1 MINDIICII
10 EKVINLEY
18 DRTYDAYL
26 NYINRC
32 REKIKNTFFTID
44 DTTDFDIK
52 DSSQEIDGIIKKH
65 RLKMI
70 DIKLDHTMRMIEQV
84 IKINQKL
91 GFQVNLDLVIKVA
104 VLYHDIGRMRQ
115 STWSNT
121 FNDSSYHKY
130 NKPFNSHGEDGYDI
144 FLNNDFN
151 IDFKYVP
158 VIGETIL
165 HHQDLHVQ
173 PKLNY
178 QYDIDLST
186 IDIDKIVTGN
196 FQLNEAEWQI
206 TSLIVQLVADIDKSD
221 ILYQH
226 LSDDFDMIRD
236 YVYDNSG
243 DTLDN
248 IAYNWGISKK
258 EMLEY
263 NHITEQNYKQGRIR
277 IPIKNVEVDKLEVPE
292 YMKDMFYNNTWPEL
306 RTLIKDKN
314 WNFITI
320 LWWRISHFL
329 NQIVF
334 TSNLVN
340 IEESKLLDQIY
351 EKVPDRLKPLTE
363 EAFIYAKDYLINNRI
378 LENKNNIYLKR

>member
-1 MINDIICII
+1 MEY
-10 EKVINLEY
+10 EK
-18 DRTYDAYL
+18 TYNSYLCYL
-26 NYINRC
+26 NKC
-32 REKIKNTFFTID
+32 RDKIKKTFFLIED
-44 DTTDFDIK
+44 SNDFDINDDEK
-52 DSSQEIDGIIKKH
+52 EINEIIKNH

-70 DIKLDHTMRMIEQV
+70 DIKLNHTMRMIEQV
-84 IKINQKL
+84 IKINKKL
-91 GFQVNLDLVIKVA
+91 KFQVNLDLVIKVA

-121 FNDSSYHKY
+121 FNDSSYHTQ
-130 NKPFNSHGEDGYDI
+130 NKAFNNHSEDGYDI

-151 IDFKYVP
+151 IDPIYIP
-158 VIGETIL
+158 IIGETIL
-165 HHQDLHVQ
+165 HHQDLHYEPQ
-173 PKLNY
+173 LNY
-178 QYDIDLST
+178 QYNIDLST
-186 IDIDKIVTGN
+186 IDIDKVVTGN

-258 EMLEY
+258 EILEY
-263 NHITEQNYKQGRIR
+263 NHITEQNYKQGRIK
-277 IPIKNVEVDKLEVPE
+277 IPIKNVSIDKLEVPD

-351 EKVPDRLKPLTE
+351 ERIPSKLKPLTE
-363 EAFIYAKDYLINNRI
+363 EAFIYAKECLINNRI
-378 LENKNNIYLKR
+378 KNNKDNIYLKR